1 MIYVPLPFACMPKL
15 STYSILDKSEK
26 NGKLYLNFLLLSLH
40 ECCTKCHF
48 SQYFLILDNFC
59 YMIYPQK

>member
-26 NGKLYLNFLLLSLH
+26 NGKLYLNFSLLSLH
-40 ECCTKCHF
+40 ECCTKCLK
-48 SQYFLILDNFC
+48 YKLIVFGIPVL
-59 YMIYPQK
+59 QW

>member
-26 NGKLYLNFLLLSLH
+26 NGKLYLNFLLLKRDYNKNGTHPSGMWG
-40 ECCTKCHF
+40 
-48 SQYFLILDNFC
+48 S
-59 YMIYPQK
+59 